1 MTDNFPASVDVDYTD
16 GGEGEDP
23 ADYPSLQHKN
33 REGDRG
39 HASRVRAVRQP
50 GRDVWTGGKDSTL
63 TLYFINHQV
72 AEKFGY
78 EKPTAVF
85 IDHFQ
90 HFDDITDFVEHW
102 ADEWDIDLVYARNE
116 DVGAYVEEHGLE
128 PGDDIPV
135 SALNEQNQHH
145 IRDILEYEED
155 TFPFLLDTYVG
166 NHLLKTVALNNAPRR
181 VRHRRRHLRCPLGR
195 TGGACRR
202 DVLLAASRSP
212 DLFPPRP
219 YSTHPAVRRGRRVGG
234 VLELRPPRHGRGVPG

>member
-16 GGEGEDP
+16 GEGEDP
-23 ADYPSLQHKN
+23 ADYPSLQHKIEKAIEVTRQGLEQYDN
-33 REGDRG
+33 P
-39 HASRVRAVRQP
+39 AVM
-50 GRDVWTGGKDSTL
+50 WTGGKDSTL
-63 TLYFINHQV
+63 TLYFINQV

-135 SALNEQNQHH
+135 SALNEQTPHPRH
-145 IRDILEYEED
+145 PRVRGGHLPLPARHLRRESPAED
-155 TFPFLLDTYVG
+155 RR
-166 NHLLKTVALNNAPRR
+166 AQQRPRR

-202 DVLLAASRSP
+202 DVLLAASRSRP
-212 DLFPPRP
+212 VPAARP

-234 VLELRPPRHGRGVPG
+234 VLELRRPRHGRGVPG